1 MSCVPLL
8 GAEVLHCYQWFEA
21 GALAVGVVVEQAK
34 VVEVE
39 VMKVE
44 ERLRNSVP
52 DFLVRS

>member
-8 GAEVLHCYQWFEA
+8 GVEVLHCYQWFEV
-21 GALAVGVVVEQAK
+21 GTLAVGVVVEQAK

-39 VMKVE
+39 VMEVE
-44 ERLRNSVP
+44 ERLRNFVF